1 MVIIIIIIM
10 TNIKEIED
18 KSLHGC
24 VEEEM
29 SLWGSIANY

>member
-1 MVIIIIIIM
+1 M

-24 VEEEM
+24 VEEEI